1 MSTTSNA
8 TLTIADIQHINTLVY
23 KQLLNNEQIAAAT
36 GFSPSDID
44 RVIRGVYVDDLAE
57 QWKDDADITL
67 AEYNA
72 IRSRYK
78 PGKLHRDTEFMVARD
93 MLIRP
98 ETVLAIA
105 HSRFSNVHTHPV
117 PKAVKAKPEKAKAV
131 RKIVPADLDEIHKL
145 ERFGWSIAEIAE
157 KLGVPVEAIAHVQRC
172 LRNRWSY
179 PDILESVNS
188 KFSEAA

>member
-1 MSTTSNA
+1 MTTTSNA

-44 RVIRGVYVDDLAE
+44 RVIRGVYVDDLAD

-67 AEYNA
+67 AEYSA

-78 PGKLHRDTEFMVARD
+78 PGKLHRDTEFMIARD

-105 HSRFSNVHTHPV
+105 HSRFTNAHTHPV
-117 PKAVKAKPEKAKAV
+117 PKAVKAKPEKVKAV

-145 ERFGWSIAEIAE
+145 ERFGWPVADIAG
-157 KLGVPVEAIAHVQRC
+157 KLHIPSEVVAFVNRC
-172 LRNRWSY
+172 LKSRWSY
-179 PDILESVNS
+179 GDILENVNA
-188 KFSEAA
+188 KWGAE

>member
-1 MSTTSNA
+1 MTTTSNA
-8 TLTIADIQHINTLVY
+8 TLTLRDIQLINKLSIVDH
-23 KQLLNNEQIAAAT
+23 LNNDEISSRT

-78 PGKLHRDTEFMVARD
+78 PGKLHRDTEFMIARD

-117 PKAVKAKPEKAKAV
+117 PKAVKAKPEKAKVV
-131 RKIVPADLDEIHKL
+131 RKLVPTDLDEIHKL
-145 ERFGWSIAEIAE
+145 ERFGWPAAEIAE
-157 KLGVPVEAIAHVQRC
+157 KLGVPVEVVAHVQRC

-179 PDILESVNS
+179 PDTLESVNS
-188 KFSEAA
+188 KFSEAE

>member
-1 MSTTSNA
+1 MTTTSNA

>member
-1 MSTTSNA
+1 MTTTSNA
-8 TLTIADIQHINTLVY
+8 TLTIADIQHINHLCIVEHM
-23 KQLLNNEQIAAAT
+23 NNAQIADAT
-36 GFSPSDID
+36 GFSLADID
-44 RVIRGVYVDDLAE
+44 AVIRGVYVDDLAE

-67 AEYNA
+67 QEYDT

-78 PGKLHRDTEFMVARD
+78 PGKLHRDTEFMIARD

-117 PKAVKAKPEKAKAV
+117 PKAVKAKPEKAKVV
-131 RKIVPADLDEIHKL
+131 RKLVPTDLDEIHKL
-145 ERFGWSIAEIAE
+145 ERFGWPAAEIAG
-157 KLGVPVEAIAHVQRC
+157 KLGVPVEVVAHVQCC

-179 PDILESVNS
+179 PDTLESVNS
-188 KFSEAA
+188 KFSEAE

>member
-1 MSTTSNA
+1 MTTTSNA
-8 TLTIADIQHINTLVY
+8 TLTLRDIQLINKLSIVDH
-23 KQLLNNEQIAAAT
+23 LNNDEISSRT

-78 PGKLHRDTEFMVARD
+78 PGKLHRDTEFMIARD
-93 MLIRP
+93 TLIRP

-105 HSRFSNVHTHPV
+105 HSRFQNAHTHPA
-117 PKAVKAKPEKAKAV
+117 PKAVKVKPEKAKAM
-131 RKIVPADLDEIHKL
+131 RKLVPSDLDEIHKL
-145 ERFGWSIAEIAE
+145 ERFGWPVADIAQKLDVPPEVIAF
-157 KLGVPVEAIAHVQRC
+157 VNRC
-172 LRNRWSY
+172 FKSRWPY
-179 PDILESVNS
+179 GDILENVNA
-188 KFSEAA
+188 KWGAE

>member
-1 MSTTSNA
+1 MTTTSNA
-8 TLTIADIQHINTLVY
+8 TLTIADIQHINRLCIVEHM
-23 KQLLNNEQIAAAT
+23 NNSQIADAT
-36 GFSPSDID
+36 GFSLADID
-44 RVIRGVYVDDLAE
+44 AVIRGVYVDDLAE

-67 AEYNA
+67 QEYDT
-72 IRSRYK
+72 IRRRYQ
-78 PGKLHRDTEFMVARD
+78 PGKLHRDTEYAIARD

-117 PKAVKAKPEKAKAV
+117 PKAVKAKPEKAKVV
-131 RKIVPADLDEIHKL
+131 RKLVPTDLDEIHKL
-145 ERFGWSIAEIAE
+145 ERFGWPAAEIAG
-157 KLGVPVEAIAHVQRC
+157 KLGVPVEVVAHVQRC

-179 PDILESVNS
+179 PDTLESVNS